1 LRPGVGCGQ
10 GVRRSRH
17 CVGAEEAT
25 AEEEK
30 QALESELAN
39 EKQRV
44 GTQNSKQMFGFEEED
59 DTDKRRKFE
68 EPKNVGCTPSV

>member
-1 LRPGVGCGQ
+1 LR
-10 GVRRSRH
+10 R
-17 CVGAEEAT
+17 AEEAT

-44 GTQNSKQMFGFEEED
+44 RTQNSKQMFGFEEED
-59 DTDKRRKFE
+59 DTDKRRKFG
-68 EPKNVGCTPSV
+68 EPKSTVVLPLFRKYVFCMFC